1 MPSPTEIS
9 VEQLSRIIGLPGAPM
24 LIDVRPSDG
33 DGSDTD
39 RSLLPTARRMN
50 SQTVSNWA
58 HNFSGRH
65 VVVYCRNGGNIS
77 QGTAAWLRQAGI
89 NAETLAGGFDAWCNA
104 NQLQLSTNR
113 LPVRD
118 EVGRTTWVTRA
129 WPKIVRIACPW
140 LIRRFIDPTAM
151 FLFVTPSEVA
161 SVAEQ
166 FAATPFDTGHGIWN
180 DRGDACTFDVMLEE
194 FNLKSEPLSR
204 LATIIRGADTGQ
216 PDLTS
221 QSGGLLAIS
230 LGYSRMFR
238 DDVAQLEAAMPVY
251 DALYRWCRDGTEE
264 THG

>member
-33 DGSDTD
+33 DGGDTD

-50 SQTVSNWA
+50 ALTVSNWA
-58 HNFSGRH
+58 HNFSGRR

-89 NAETLAGGFDAWCNA
+89 DAETLAGGFDAWCKA
-104 NQLQLSTNR
+104 NQLQMSTNR
-113 LPVRD
+113 LPDRD

-129 WPKIVRIACPW
+129 RPKIVRIACPW
-140 LIRRFIDPTAM
+140 LIRRFIDPTAI
-151 FLFVTPSEVA
+151 FLFVAPSEVG
-161 SVAEQ
+161 SVAER
-166 FAATPFDTGHGIWN
+166 FAATPFDTGAGIWN
-180 DRGDACTFDVMLEE
+180 DRGAACTFDVMLEE
-194 FNLKSEPLSR
+194 FNLKTEPLSR
-204 LATIIRGADTGQ
+204 LAAIIRGADTGQ

-230 LGYSRMFR
+230 LGYSRMYR
-238 DDVAQLEAAMPVY
+238 DDVLQLEAAMSVY